1 MMALTLF
8 LKKKNENEVKIGI
21 LGFSWTT
28 FFFGLFVPLFRK
40 DFRVFVP
47 LFLIYMGLLAGV
59 FYMMPYT
66 FSDIDGVQSLQMTD
80 DLGIYSM
87 FSTAFY
93 YIINIF
99 GAFVYNKIYTQGLV
113 NRGYL
118 PVASEGTATL
128 KAYGIKFPQD
138 FDEDEIEE

>member
-1 MMALTLF
+1 MAVTLF
-8 LKKKNENEVKIGI
+8 LKKQGKNDVKIGV

-28 FFFGLFVPLFRK
+28 FFFGLFVPLLRK
-40 DFRVFVP
+40 DFKLFLP
-47 LFLIYMGLLAGV
+47 LFILYIGLFAGV

-66 FSDIDGVQSLQMTD
+66 FSDMDGMQSLEMTD
-80 DLGIYSM
+80 DFGLYNA

-93 YIINIF
+93 FIINIV

-113 NRGYL
+113 NKSYL

>member
-1 MMALTLF
+1 MALTLF